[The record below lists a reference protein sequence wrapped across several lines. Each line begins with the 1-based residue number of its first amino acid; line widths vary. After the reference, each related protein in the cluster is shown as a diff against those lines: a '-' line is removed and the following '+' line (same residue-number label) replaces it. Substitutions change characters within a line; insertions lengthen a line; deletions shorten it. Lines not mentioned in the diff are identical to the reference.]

1 MTNLICVLS
10 LSIGTIRILSL
21 NIWIHLLFI
30 SFSYK
35 EEDSE
40 NQTDSDDLLEITA
53 PTTAADEEDENRE
66 TIEKVIMHRQG
77 RKGGKYLILITVKN
91 KIAALAYVV
100 DLYY

>member
-1 MTNLICVLS
+1 MFAQFKYWHYQNTFVEYMNSFI
-10 LSIGTIRILSL
+10 
-21 NIWIHLLFI
+21 IHFI

-77 RKGGKYLILITVKN
+77 RKGGKYLILTTVKN
-91 KIAALAYVV
+91 KIAALA
-100 DLYY
+100 